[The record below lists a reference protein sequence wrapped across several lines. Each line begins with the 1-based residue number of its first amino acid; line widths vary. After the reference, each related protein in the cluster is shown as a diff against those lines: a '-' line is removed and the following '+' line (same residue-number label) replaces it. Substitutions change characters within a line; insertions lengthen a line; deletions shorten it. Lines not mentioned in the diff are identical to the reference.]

1 MSLRPAASLAL
12 LAAALAT
19 AFVASVAAKTTDRN
33 QPMNISS
40 DQQSGTYTDNSVNVI
55 SGNVQIQ
62 QGTLDIRSQRAE
74 VTLKN
79 GEASRVV
86 FTGAPVVMKQQMDDG
101 SPMTA
106 RADKIDYDMISEN
119 IVLIGNAFV
128 EQPRGST
135 SGPTITYNMK
145 TGQINSGGGG
155 TGGRVKTTIMPKSAQ
170 GRPAQGQPVQ
180 DQPVQ
185 DNK

>member
-1 MSLRPAASLAL
+1 MTLRPAVSLAL
-12 LAAALAT
+12 LCAMLAAAS
-19 AFVASVAAKTTDRN
+19 VASVAAKTTDRN

-40 DQQSGTYTDNSVNVI
+40 DQQAGTYTDNSVNVI

-62 QGTLDIRSQRAE
+62 QGSLDIRSQRAE

-106 RADKIDYDMISEN
+106 RADKIDYDMIGEN

-135 SGPTITYNMK
+135 SGPRISYNMK
-145 TGQINSGGGG
+145 TGRIDSGGDGS
-155 TGGRVKTTIMPKSAQ
+155 GGRVKTTIMPKSAQ
-170 GRPAQGQPVQ
+170 AQPAQG
-180 DQPVQ
+180 
-185 DNK
+185 KK

>member
-1 MSLRPAASLAL
+1 MTLRPAASLAL
-12 LAAALAT
+12 IAAMLAT
-19 AFVASVAAKTTDRN
+19 AFAASVSAKSTDRN

-40 DQQSGTYTDNSVNVI
+40 DQQAGTYTDDSVNVI

-62 QGTLDIRSQRAE
+62 QGTLDIRSNRAE
-74 VTLKN
+74 VTLKD

-106 RADKIDYDMISEN
+106 RADKIDYDMKSEN

-135 SGPTITYNMK
+135 SGPRISYNMK
-145 TGQINSGGGG
+145 TGRIDSGSSGGD
-155 TGGRVKTTIMPKSAQ
+155 GGRVKTTIMPKSAQ
-170 GRPAQGQPVQ
+170 G
-180 DQPVQ
+180 
-185 DNK
+185 KK